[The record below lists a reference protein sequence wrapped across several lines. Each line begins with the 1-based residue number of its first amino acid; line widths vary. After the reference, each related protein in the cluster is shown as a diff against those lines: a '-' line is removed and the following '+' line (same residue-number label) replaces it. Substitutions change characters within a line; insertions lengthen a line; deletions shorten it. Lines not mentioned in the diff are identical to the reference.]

1 MAFSAVISLTSFG
14 AAEVRRHGQ
23 LYFAQLCKQAGADG
37 VEVRGELLV
46 AAQTELPQLAQAV
59 RDLNLSVL
67 FSCPDPLFLADG
79 SLDDKTLG
87 RAIEATQKLG
97 ATRMKMSIGGYL
109 GASHGAASI
118 ESIGEVA
125 RMLADGGVE
134 MVVENDQTVSAGS
147 LPAMQQFFAEA
158 AGQGLDLGM
167 TFDVGN
173 WHTAGECPLQAA
185 QALGDQVVYV
195 HTKGVA
201 KMPRKWAAVPLADS
215 IAPWRAI
222 LRALPCDVPWAIE
235 YPLIGD
241 DLVAVTRA
249 EIDHL
254 RGVAAHA
261 AAFKTSSAPRLQSA

>member
-23 LYFAQLCKQAGADG
+23 LYFTQLSKMAGADG

-46 AAQTELPQLAQAV
+46 AAQTELPQLAQSV
-59 RDLNLSVL
+59 RDLNLTVL

-87 RAIEATQKLG
+87 RAIEATQKLC

-109 GASHGAASI
+109 GASHGGSSVASLPQ
-118 ESIGEVA
+118 VA
-125 RMLADGGVE
+125 TMLADGGVE
-134 MVVENDQTVSAGS
+134 MVVENDQSVSAGS
-147 LPAMQQFFAEA
+147 LPALRQFFAEA
-158 AGQGLDLGM
+158 AGQGLELGM

-185 QALGDQVVYV
+185 QCFGSRVAYV
-195 HTKGVA
+195 HTKGVS
-201 KMPRKWAAVPLADS
+201 KMPHKWAAVPLADS
-215 IAPWRAI
+215 AAPWRAI

-235 YPLIGD
+235 HPLIGD
-241 DLVAVTRA
+241 DLVAVTRV
-249 EIDHL
+249 EIEHL
-254 RGVAAHA
+254 RAAAAHS
-261 AAFKTSSAPRLQSA
+261 AAFKAQA

>member
-23 LYFAQLCKQAGADG
+23 LYFTHLSKMAGADG

-46 AAQTELPQLAQAV
+46 AAQTELPQLAQTV

-67 FSCPDPLFLADG
+67 YSCPDPLFLQDG
-79 SLDDKTLG
+79 SVDDKTLG

-109 GASHGAASI
+109 GASHGGASVPDI
-118 ESIGEVA
+118 AVVA
-125 RMLADGGVE
+125 KMLADGGVE
-134 MVVENDQTVSAGS
+134 MVVENDQSVSAGS
-147 LPAMQQFFAEA
+147 LPAMTQFFAEA
-158 AGQGLDLGM
+158 SAQGLELGM

-185 QALGDQVVYV
+185 HALGSRVAYV
-195 HTKGVA
+195 HTKGVS
-201 KMPRKWAAVPLADS
+201 KMPHKWAAVPLADS

-222 LRALPCDVPWAIE
+222 LRELPCDVPWAIE

-241 DLVAVTRA
+241 DLVSVTRA

-254 RGVAAHA
+254 RAAAAHA
-261 AAFKTSSAPRLQSA
+261 AAFGAQA